1 VAKTKSDK
9 RKGQKRQ
16 YGKGRQKHRQVNRLE
31 RFIIRLPI
39 IRQLLK
45 YSKRITLPGFQG
57 MPVYDVMLFFIQ
69 QVKKIGFSERSA
81 AISFNIL
88 VALPAALIFLCTLVP
103 YLPEAIEFEKQL
115 LGAVRD
121 VLQNEETYLLVE
133 EVIKDFF
140 NTQRS
145 GLLSFSFLAGVFFS
159 SNAMMGIMHTFDR
172 SYFEE
177 RSSRFMAKRW
187 TAIKLTSLLILLIIA
202 SVLLLATQGPIKT
215 LILRKMGW
223 DNVFFRSVIEWSR
236 WVVILMVTY
245 FTIAFIYRWGPAVKV
260 KWSLISP
267 GTIFASGLVILTTWL
282 FSLWV
287 NNFANY
293 NKVYGSI
300 GTVLIIMNLV
310 YINSLILLIGFEIN
324 VSITAIKAQSKKRL
338 MQEDAEDKILF

>member
-1 VAKTKSDK
+1 MNKF
-9 RKGQKRQ
+9 
-16 YGKGRQKHRQVNRLE
+16 E
-31 RFIIRLPI
+31 RILIGLPFIRY
-39 IRQLLK
+39 LLK

-57 MPVYDVMLFFIQ
+57 MPVYDVMLFFLQ
-69 QVKKIGFSERSA
+69 QVKKIGFSERAA

-103 YLPEAIEFEKQL
+103 YLPETIEFEKQL
-115 LGAVRD
+115 LGAVHD
-121 VLQNEETYLLVE
+121 VLRNEETFLLVE
-133 EVIKDFF
+133 DIIRDFF
-140 NTQRS
+140 NTPRS

-215 LILRKMGW
+215 FILRKIGW
-223 DNVFFRSVIEWSR
+223 DNIFFRTIIDWSR

-267 GTIFASGLVILTTWL
+267 GTIFATSLVILTTLL

-287 NNFANY
+287 NNFGNY

-310 YINSLILLIGFEIN
+310 YINSLILIIGFEIN
-324 VSITAIKAQSKKRL
+324 VSITAIKARSKRRL
-338 MQEDAEDKILF
+338 MQEDAADSPNF

>member
-1 VAKTKSDK
+1 MT
-9 RKGQKRQ
+9 
-16 YGKGRQKHRQVNRLE
+16 RLE
-31 RFIIRLPI
+31 RILIGLPV
-39 IRQLLK
+39 IRQMLK

-57 MPVYDVMLFFIQ
+57 MPVYDVLIFFLQ
-69 QVKKIGFSERSA
+69 QVKKIGFSERAA

-103 YLPEAIEFEKQL
+103 FLPETIEFEKQL
-115 LGAVRD
+115 LGAVGD
-121 VLQNEETYLLVE
+121 VLQNDQTYSLVAD
-133 EVIKDFF
+133 VITDFF
-140 NTQRS
+140 NTPRG

-202 SVLLLATQGPIKT
+202 SVLVLATQGPIKT
-215 LILRKMGW
+215 FILRKIGW
-223 DNVFFRSVIEWSR
+223 DNLFVRTLIEWSR
-236 WVVILMVTY
+236 WIVILMVTY

-267 GTIFASGLVILTTWL
+267 GTILASALVILTTLL

-287 NNFANY
+287 NNFGSY

-324 VSITAIKAQSKKRL
+324 VSITAIKARSKKRL
-338 MQEDAEDKILF
+338 MQEDGNGN